1 MKITIKRTEEQ
12 LALVK
17 AMASNNREEA
27 YEAQAAVAT
36 LIGPVLN
43 EVINNAVSV
52 GSLFQTFTYQH
63 DDNPSLPLDLF
74 HDITDEDYI
83 QVYSQQVAGGLPY
96 SQVFPAHN
104 ELKFSTYTLD
114 TAYAFDRKY
123 ASKSRLDVVSKTFT
137 RMAQEILLK
146 QEKTAFNV
154 LATALVNGST
164 KSLAGGSTAKGN
176 HVLGATT
183 ENVFTLNDFNRLITL
198 SKRIN
203 ASFSAGTPVGGSKV
217 GITDLLVSPEMV
229 QELRSMAYQPV
240 NTRNGAQTV
249 NGSPTNLYGGATSI
263 AAPES
268 LREQLYSAA
277 GLPSFYG
284 INIIEVLEMGI
295 GQRFN
300 KIFDAVR
307 ASAGVTLT
315 GVSGA
320 HGNFTVADDEIMIG
334 VDRSRDALI
343 RPVVLEE
350 GSTGELTVAVDD
362 QFSMRQNKIGYYGR
376 LEEGRVV
383 LDDRALVGLYV

>member
-123 ASKSRLDVVSKTFT
+123 ARKSRLDVVSKTFT

-154 LATALVNGST
+154 LATALANGTT
-164 KSLAGGSTAKGN
+164 KSKAGGTTAKGN
-176 HVLGATT
+176 HV
-183 ENVFTLNDFNRLITL
+183 I
-198 SKRIN
+198 
-203 ASFSAGTPVGGSKV
+203 
-217 GITDLLVSPEMV
+217 
-229 QELRSMAYQPV
+229 
-240 NTRNGAQTV
+240 
-249 NGSPTNLYGGATSI
+249 
-263 AAPES
+263 
-268 LREQLYSAA
+268 
-277 GLPSFYG
+277 
-284 INIIEVLEMGI
+284 
-295 GQRFN
+295 
-300 KIFDAVR
+300 
-307 ASAGVTLT
+307 
-315 GVSGA
+315 
-320 HGNFTVADDEIMIG
+320 
-334 VDRSRDALI
+334 
-343 RPVVLEE
+343 
-350 GSTGELTVAVDD
+350 GSTTAGSFTP
-362 QFSMRQNKIGYYGR
+362 
-376 LEEGRVV
+376 
-383 LDDRALVGLYV
+383 

>member
-123 ASKSRLDVVSKTFT
+123 ARKSRLDVVSKTFT

-154 LATALVNGST
+154 LATALINGST
-164 KSLAGGSTAKGN
+164 KNGITAGGTKGN
-176 HVLGATT
+176 HVIKATT
-183 ENVFTLNDFNRLITL
+183 ANQFTLNDFNKLITL
-198 SKRIN
+198 SKRLN
-203 ASFSAGTPVGGSKV
+203 ASFSSGTPVGGSKIGV
-217 GITDLLVSPEMV
+217 TDLLVSPEMV
-229 QELRSMAYQPV
+229 QELRSMSYQPV
-240 NTRNGAQTV
+240 NTRNGATTT
-249 NGSPTNLYGGATSI
+249 SGATSI
-263 AAPES
+263 AAPDS

-307 ASAGVTLT
+307 ASAS
-315 GVSGA
+315 VSTFNGDS
-320 HGNFTVADDEIMIG
+320 FTVASDEILIG

-350 GSTGELTVAVDD
+350 GSTSELTVAVDD
-362 QFSMRQNKIGYYGR
+362 QFSMRQGKIGYYGH

-383 LDDRALVGLYV
+383 LDDRALVGLFV

>member
-1 MKITIKRTEEQ
+1 MKITIKRTDEQ

-36 LIGPVLN
+36 LIGPVLS
-43 EVINNAVSV
+43 EVINNAQSV
-52 GSLFQTFTYQH
+52 GSLFSTFTYQS

-123 ASKSRLDVVSKTFT
+123 ARKSRLDVVSKTFT

-154 LATALVNGST
+154 LATALVNGNT
-164 KSLAGGSTAKGN
+164 KSAPGGSMTKGN
-176 HVLGATT
+176 HIIEATT
-183 ENVFTLNDFNRLITL
+183 ANQFTLNDFNRLITL

-203 ASFSAGTPVGGSKV
+203 ASFSAGTPVGGSKIGV
-217 GITDLLVSPEMV
+217 TDLLVSPEMV
-229 QELRSMAYQPV
+229 QELRAMAYNPV
-240 NTRNGAQTV
+240 NTRQ
-249 NGSPTNLYGGATSI
+249 ATSGTTSI
-263 AAPES
+263 PATDT

-295 GQRFN
+295 NQRFN

-307 ASAGVTLT
+307 SANSVTLT
-315 GVSGA
+315 NWSQ
-320 HGNFTVADDEIMIG
+320 TDDEILIG

-343 RPVVLEE
+343 RPVLLEE
-350 GSTGELTVAVDD
+350 GSANELTVAVDD
-362 QFSMRQNKIGYYGR
+362 QFSLRQNKIGYYGR

>member
-1 MKITIKRTEEQ
+1 MKITIKRTDEQ

-36 LIGPVLN
+36 LIGPVLS
-43 EVINNAVSV
+43 EVINNAQSV
-52 GSLFQTFTYQH
+52 GSLFSTFTYQS

-123 ASKSRLDVVSKTFT
+123 ARKSRLDVVSKTFT

-154 LATALVNGST
+154 LATALVNGNT
-164 KSLAGGSTAKGN
+164 KSAPGGSMAKGN
-176 HVLGATT
+176 HIIEATT
-183 ENVFTLNDFNRLITL
+183 ANQFTLNDFNRLITL

-203 ASFSAGTPVGGSKV
+203 ASFSAGTPVGGSKIGV
-217 GITDLLVSPEMV
+217 TDLLVSPEMV
-229 QELRSMAYQPV
+229 QELRAMAYNPV
-240 NTRNGAQTV
+240 NTRSGAVTT
-249 NGSPTNLYGGATSI
+249 SGATSL
-263 AAPES
+263 AAPDS

-295 GQRFN
+295 NQRFN

-307 ASAGVTLT
+307 SANSVTLANWSQT
-315 GVSGA
+315 
-320 HGNFTVADDEIMIG
+320 DDEILIG

-343 RPVVLEE
+343 RPVLLEE
-350 GSTGELTVAVDD
+350 GSANELTVAVDD
-362 QFSMRQNKIGYYGR
+362 QFSLRQNKIGYYGR

>member
-164 KSLAGGSTAKGN
+164 KASAGGSATKGN
-176 HVLGATT
+176 HIIGSTNAGS
-183 ENVFTLNDFNRLITL
+183 FTLNDFNRLITL
-198 SKRIN
+198 SKRLN
-203 ASFSAGTPVGGSKV
+203 ASFSGGTPVGGSKIGV
-217 GITDLLVSPEMV
+217 TDLLVSPEMV
-229 QELRSMAYQPV
+229 QELRAMAYNPV
-240 NTRNGAQTV
+240 NTKGANNSAGTADSGV
-249 NGSPTNLYGGATSI
+249 LGASD
-263 AAPES
+263 S

-284 INIIEVLEMGI
+284 INIIEVLEMGL

-300 KIFDAVR
+300 KIFEAVR
-307 ASAGVTLT
+307 SSAGVTLAGGT
-315 GVSGA
+315 GAGNTTWDGA
-320 HGNFTVADDEIMIG
+320 TTDQILIG

-343 RPVVLEE
+343 RPVLLEE
-350 GSTGELTVAVDD
+350 GSTAELTVAVDD

-376 LEEGRVV
+376 LEEGRVI
-383 LDDRALVGLYV
+383 LDDRALVGLFV

>member
-43 EVINNAVSV
+43 QVINNAVSV

-154 LATALVNGST
+154 IATALVNGST
-164 KSLAGGSTAKGN
+164 KSSAGGTAAKGN
-176 HVLGATT
+176 HVIGSIT
-183 ENVFTLNDFNRLITL
+183 ENVLTLHDFNRLITL

-203 ASFSAGTPVGGSKV
+203 ASFSGGTPVGGSKIGV
-217 GITDLLVSPEMV
+217 TDLLVSPEMV
-229 QELRSMAYQPV
+229 QELRAMAYNPINSSRGLST
-240 NTRNGAQTV
+240 NTTGI
-249 NGSPTNLYGGATSI
+249 PATD
-263 AAPES
+263 A

-284 INIIEVLEMGI
+284 INIIEVLEMGV

-300 KIFDAVR
+300 KIFEAVR
-307 ASAGVTLT
+307 ASAGVTL
-315 GVSGA
+315 SGDA
-320 HGNFTVADDEIMIG
+320 NDHGNFTVADDEILIG

-343 RPVVLEE
+343 RPVLLDE
-350 GSTGELTVAVDD
+350 GSTAELTVAVDD

-376 LEEGRVV
+376 LEEGRVI

>member
-1 MKITIKRTEEQ
+1 MKITIKRTDEQ

-36 LIGPVLN
+36 LIGPVLS
-43 EVINNAVSV
+43 EVINNAQSV
-52 GSLFQTFTYQH
+52 GSLFSTFTYQS

-123 ASKSRLDVVSKTFT
+123 ARKSRLDVVSKTFT

-154 LATALVNGST
+154 LATALVNGNT
-164 KSLAGGSTAKGN
+164 KSAPGGSMTKGN
-176 HVLGATT
+176 HIIEATT
-183 ENVFTLNDFNRLITL
+183 ANQFTLNDFNRLITL

-203 ASFSAGTPVGGSKV
+203 ASFSAGTPVGGSKIGV
-217 GITDLLVSPEMV
+217 TDLLVSPEMV
-229 QELRSMAYQPV
+229 QELRAMAYNPV
-240 NTRNGAQTV
+240 NTRQ
-249 NGSPTNLYGGATSI
+249 ATSGTTSI
-263 AAPES
+263 PATDT

-295 GQRFN
+295 NQRFN

-307 ASAGVTLT
+307 SANSVTLT
-315 GVSGA
+315 NWSQ
-320 HGNFTVADDEIMIG
+320 TDDEILIG

-343 RPVVLEE
+343 RPVLLEE
-350 GSTGELTVAVDD
+350 GSANELTVAVDD
-362 QFSMRQNKIGYYGR
+362 QFSLRQNKIGYYGR

-383 LDDRALVGLYV
+383 LDDRALVGIYV